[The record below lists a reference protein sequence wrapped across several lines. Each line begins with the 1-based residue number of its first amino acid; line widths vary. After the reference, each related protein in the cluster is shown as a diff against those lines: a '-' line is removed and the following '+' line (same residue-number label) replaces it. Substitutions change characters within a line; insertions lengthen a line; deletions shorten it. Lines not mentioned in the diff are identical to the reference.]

1 MSLLR
6 ILYYD
11 CFSGIS
17 GDMNLGAMIDL
28 GLDPEYLKNELH
40 KLKIDKYQLKV
51 SKDQR
56 HGIFGTKVDVITE
69 KTEKHRHISDI
80 ENIIS
85 SSSLND
91 EIKELSLLIFRKIAI
106 AEAKVHNTP
115 VEKVHFH
122 EVGAVDSIVDIVGA
136 AIAINYFKP
145 DKIIASV
152 IEVGGGFVKCA
163 HGTLPVPAPATAEIL
178 KGIPVRLG
186 TVDFEATTP
195 TGAAIL
201 AATVNEF
208 TDKPGIKIEKT
219 GYGVGHKKGNIPNLL
234 RVYVGEL
241 IEESALPEK
250 SYTNHMIECNID
262 DMNPEHYEY
271 VIEKLFD
278 TGANDVFLTPVI
290 MKKSRP
296 GIKISVLCSKKNI
309 ETLKN
314 ILLTETTSIG
324 IRDYKV
330 NKTSLERKFS
340 DIKTKW
346 GKVKIKSSWLNGVKV
361 HVKPEYEDCKEIAR
375 TKNISL
381 DEVMK
386 EIMKSL

>member
-1 MSLLR
+1 MK

-40 KLKIDKYQLKV
+40 KLNIDRYEIKV
-51 SKDQR
+51 TKDQR

-69 KTEKHRHISDI
+69 KTEKHRHMSDI

-91 EIKELSLLIFRKIAI
+91 EIKEISLLIFRKIAN
-106 AEAKVHNTP
+106 AEAIVHNTP
-115 VEKVHFH
+115 VEEAHFH

-136 AIAINYFKP
+136 AIALNYFKP
-145 DKIIASV
+145 DKIIASC
-152 IEVGGGFVKCA
+152 IEVGGGFVKCS

-178 KGIPVRLG
+178 KGIPIRLG

-201 AATVNEF
+201 AATANEF

-234 RVYVGEL
+234 RIYLGEL
-241 IEESALPEK
+241 IKKSALPEK
-250 SYTNHMIECNID
+250 SYTNYMIECNID

-278 TGANDVFLTPVI
+278 AGADDVFLTPVI

-296 GIKISVLCSKKNI
+296 GIKINVLCSRNNI
-309 ETLKN
+309 ETLKDM
-314 ILLTETTSIG
+314 LLTETTSIG
-324 IRDYKV
+324 IRDYNV

-340 DIKTKW
+340 EIETKW
-346 GKVKIKSSWLNGVKV
+346 GKVRVKSSWLNGVKI
-361 HVKPEYEDCKEIAR
+361 HIKPEYEDCKEIAR
-375 TKNISL
+375 VKNISL
-381 DEVMK
+381 DEVMR

>member
-1 MSLLR
+1 MK

-28 GLDPEYLKNELH
+28 GLDPEYLKNELQ
-40 KLKIDKYQLKV
+40 KLKIDKYQFKV
-51 SKDQR
+51 TKDQR

-69 KTEKHRHISDI
+69 KTDTHRHIFDI
-80 ENIIS
+80 EKIIRS
-85 SSSLND
+85 SALND

-106 AEAKVHNTP
+106 AEAKVHNAP
-115 VEKVHFH
+115 VEMVHFH

-145 DKIIASV
+145 DKIIASG

-178 KGIPVRLG
+178 KGIPIRLG
-186 TVDFEATTP
+186 AVDFEATTP

-208 TDKPGIKIEKT
+208 TDKPGIKIQKT

-234 RVYVGEL
+234 RVYLGEL
-241 IEESALPEK
+241 IEESTLPEK
-250 SYTNHMIECNID
+250 SYTKHMIECNID

-278 TGANDVFLTPVI
+278 SGANDVFLTPVI

-296 GIKISVLCSKKNI
+296 GIKINVLCSEKNI

-314 ILLTETTSIG
+314 TLLTETTSIG

-340 DIKTKW
+340 DIETKW
-346 GKVKIKSSWLNGVKV
+346 GKVRIKSSWLNGVKV
-361 HVKPEYEDCKEIAR
+361 HIKPEYEDCKKIAR

-381 DEVMK
+381 NEVMN

>member
-1 MSLLR
+1 MK

-69 KTEKHRHISDI
+69 KTEKHRHMSDI

-85 SSSLND
+85 SSSLNE

-106 AEAKVHNTP
+106 AEAKVHNMP
-115 VEKVHFH
+115 VEEVHFH

-152 IEVGGGFVKCA
+152 IEVGSGFVKCA

-178 KGIPVRLG
+178 KGIPVRMG
-186 TVDFEATTP
+186 NVDFEATTP

-201 AATVNEF
+201 AATANEF
-208 TDKPGIKIEKT
+208 TDKPGIKIQKT
-219 GYGVGHKKGNIPNLL
+219 GYGVGHRKGNIPNLL
-234 RVYVGEL
+234 RVYLGEL

-250 SYTNHMIECNID
+250 SYTNNMIECNID

-278 TGANDVFLTPVI
+278 AGANDVFLTPVI
-290 MKKSRP
+290 MKKCRP
-296 GIKISVLCSKKNI
+296 GIKINVLCSKINI

-314 ILLTETTSIG
+314 TLLTETTSIG

-340 DIKTKW
+340 DIETKW
-346 GKVKIKSSWLNGVKV
+346 GKVRIKSTWLNGVKV
-361 HVKPEYEDCKEIAR
+361 HVKPEYEDCKKIAG

-381 DEVMK
+381 NEVMK
-386 EIMKSL
+386 EIYKQL

>member
-1 MSLLR
+1 MK

-11 CFSGIS
+11 CFAGIS

-28 GLDPEYLKNELH
+28 GLDPEYLKNELL
-40 KLKIDKYQLKV
+40 KLKIDTYEIKV

-69 KTEKHRHISDI
+69 KTDIHRHIFDI
-80 ENIIS
+80 EKIIRS
-85 SSSLND
+85 STLND

-106 AEAKVHNTP
+106 AEAKVHNMP
-115 VEKVHFH
+115 VEMVHFH

-136 AIAINYFKP
+136 AISINYFKP
-145 DKIIASV
+145 DKIIASG

-178 KGIPVRLG
+178 KGIPVRMG
-186 TVDFEATTP
+186 NVDFEATTP

-201 AATVNEF
+201 AATANEF
-208 TDKPGIKIEKT
+208 TDKPGIKIQKT

-234 RVYVGEL
+234 RVYLGEL
-241 IEESALPEK
+241 IEESVLPEK

-278 TGANDVFLTPVI
+278 SGANDVFLTPVI

-296 GIKISVLCSKKNI
+296 GIKINVLCSKKNI

-314 ILLTETTSIG
+314 TLLTETTSIG

-340 DIKTKW
+340 DIDTKW
-346 GKVKIKSSWLNGVKV
+346 GKVRIKSSWLNGVKV
-361 HVKPEYEDCKEIAR
+361 HVKPEYEDCKEIA
-375 TKNISL
+375 KGNNISL
-381 DEVMK
+381 NEVMN